1 MIHPPGR
8 DEDGG
13 TDVGRED
20 GAALVEFAL
29 VVTLLLTL
37 VIGTITYGLI
47 LGLHQSVTH
56 AASAAA
62 RSAVVVPGEDAAVV
76 SRAET
81 VATEQLSWLGS
92 KADVLTVE
100 VPTPTPCPGVP
111 SARCVTV
118 TVRYPYQEHPL
129 IPSFLGL
136 PVPEQIASTATL
148 ELEDVA

>member
-1 MIHPPGR
+1 MV
-8 DEDGG
+8 E
-13 TDVGRED
+13 RED

-29 VVTLLLTL
+29 VVTLLLTM
-37 VIGTITYGLI
+37 VIGMLTYGLV

-56 AASAAA
+56 AAAAAA

-76 SRAET
+76 ARATT
-81 VATEQLSWLGS
+81 VASEQLSWLGA
-92 KADVLTVE
+92 KADAITVD
-100 VPTPTPCPGVP
+100 VPAPAPCPGLP

-118 TVRYPYQEHPL
+118 TVRYPYQDRPL

-148 ELEDVA
+148 ELEAVS